1 MLEFFQFDRR
11 RYPTLSVREGY
22 REWLPSYETTVEDEM
37 DLVLLAAL
45 EWVPWTAVERAAD
58 LGCGTGRT
66 GAWLRTRGVARI
78 DGIDLTP
85 EMLAIA
91 RGRGIYERL
100 DRADVAATGLDDG
113 AYDLITTCLVD
124 EHLRDL
130 QPLYREVARATPTG
144 RRPRSHRLSPAVH
157 HDRRNADSLR
167 SWPWRA
173 GGNRDLRPPPER
185 SRGRGARDGTL
196 AHRDARAPRRRPLD
210 RPQAAVG
217 AISKPPRELRD
228 GVAQGMITTATEAW
242 REQGSRD
249 FFMPRARLTCRW
261 QSGRIGRW

>member
-11 RYPTLSVREGY
+11 RYPTVSVREGY

-45 EWVPWTAVERAAD
+45 EWVPWTDVERAAD

-66 GAWLRTRGVARI
+66 GAWPQTRGVARI

-100 DRADVAATGLDDG
+100 ERADVADTGLDDDT
-113 AYDLITTCLVD
+113 YDLITTCLVD

-130 QPLYREVARATPTG
+130 RPLYREVAR
-144 RRPRSHRLSPAVH
+144 L
-157 HDRRNADSLR
+157 
-167 SWPWRA
+167 
-173 GGNRDLRPPPER
+173 LRPSGVHVLIGYHPHFIMTAGMPTHFD
-185 SRGRGARDGTL
+185 RGNGKPVAIETYVHLLSDQV
-196 AHRDARAPRRRPLD
+196 AAARAMGLSLIEMHERLIDDRWIVLKPRWEQYRNHPVSF
-210 RPQAAVG
+210 A
-217 AISKPPRELRD
+217 
-228 GVAQGMITTATEAW
+228 MAW
-242 REQGSRD
+242 RKG
-249 FFMPRARLTCRW
+249 
-261 QSGRIGRW
+261 